1 MRILI
6 VDDSAM
12 MRKMIAKT
20 LQGGGHEVVG
30 EASSGEQAIELFNR
44 LSPDM
49 VTMDITMRGMD
60 GFEAAR
66 AILAQQSDAKILF
79 LSNLD
84 DEKYGAE
91 VSQIGGL
98 GLVTKHKPADILA
111 LINSNA

>member
-12 MRKMIAKT
+12 MRKMIVKT
-20 LQGGGHEVVG
+20 LQGGGHDVVG
-30 EASSGEQAIELFNR
+30 EATSGEQAIELYKD
-44 LSPDM
+44 LSPDL

-66 AILAQQSDAKILF
+66 AILEQNSGAKILF

-84 DEKYGAE
+84 DEKYAAE

-98 GLVTKHKPADILA
+98 GLVTKHKPEDILT
-111 LINSNA
+111 LINSNS